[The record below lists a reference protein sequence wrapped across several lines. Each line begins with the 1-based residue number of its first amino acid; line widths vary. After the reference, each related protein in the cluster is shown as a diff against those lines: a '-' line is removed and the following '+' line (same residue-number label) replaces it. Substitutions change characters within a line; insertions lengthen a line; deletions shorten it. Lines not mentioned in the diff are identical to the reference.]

1 MPSQKAHA
9 ITSVHG
15 LGHSW
20 PGAPLFQDLNFT
32 LAPGVAMVVGDEQTG
47 KTTLLKILSGELMP
61 SQGWVETLG
70 LRPDTSAAAYAR
82 QVFRTDPLSE
92 ALDQTAPDDW
102 FQTLP
107 QRYPAFAQATLNALT
122 EGFGLAPHL
131 AKPMYMLSAGSRR
144 KVWLSAA
151 FASGAPLVLIDQP
164 FAALDA
170 PSIRLLRE
178 VLQEFDGQ
186 SRRTC
191 VLADYEAPMGVRV
204 SACIHL

>member
-1 MPSQKAHA
+1 
-9 ITSVHG
+9 
-15 LGHSW
+15 
-20 PGAPLFQDLNFT
+20 
-32 LAPGVAMVVGDEQTG
+32 
-47 KTTLLKILSGELMP
+47 
-61 SQGWVETLG
+61 
-70 LRPDTSAAAYAR
+70 
-82 QVFRTDPLSE
+82 
-92 ALDQTAPDDW
+92 
-102 FQTLP
+102 
-107 QRYPAFAQATLNALT
+107 
-122 EGFGLAPHL
+122 
-131 AKPMYMLSAGSRR
+131 MYMLSAGSRR